1 MPVDVF
7 NTLKKFNTI
16 TKSEFME
23 RGTVFILY
31 IIKKLKDKKKGCLA
45 LVIYN
50 SE

>member
-23 RGTVFILY
+23 RGTVFILDF
-31 IIKKLKDKKKGCLA
+31 IHNQKLKIKKRDFLHL
-45 LVIYN
+45 
-50 SE
+50 